1 MLCVN
6 SRLRS
11 LKRSRKSKN
20 LDEAQR
26 INFKVT
32 LNYIVHNL
40 PVMERDSERSLCLGS
55 GIPFASLFLIIGLP
69 NAFVLFVLYKDP
81 LHCFRKPFT
90 VFLFFIALVNVF
102 NGVIVCSGE
111 TVVRFLCAFGSWR
124 IPKEGDIITV
134 LEYIGINS
142 SILLMT
148 AMSIDRLVAIA
159 YPHFYLCKIKPRNLV
174 LFNAT
179 VCVFSSIF
187 ASVQVTRISMDVY
200 RFIDVY
206 LHIALPIATMF
217 VVYLKMFLILKKRS
231 REDLKKHTITPA
243 TNPTLYSLRRLR
255 IAKKEKKFAIT
266 TSLILLVLLLSL
278 LPYFVANFIE
288 AKCHKY
294 RLQTWF
300 FTFKESALVF
310 LFLNSTVS
318 PFLTAWRISELRESV
333 KIVLRLRQR
342 VDQSDFHLRSLTQER
357 NNKIRS
363 QASVTEEEL
372 REKMTT

>member
-1 MLCVN
+1 M
-6 SRLRS
+6 
-11 LKRSRKSKN
+11 
-20 LDEAQR
+20 DQG
-26 INFKVT
+26 
-32 LNYIVHNL
+32 
-40 PVMERDSERSLCLGS
+40 SERSLCLSS
-55 GIPFASLFLIIGLP
+55 GIPFASLFFIIGLP

-81 LHCFRKPFT
+81 LHCFRKAFT
-90 VFLFFIALVNVF
+90 VFLFFIAIVNVF

-159 YPHFYLCKIKPRNLV
+159 YPHFYLGKIKPRRLV
-174 LFNAT
+174 LFNAAI
-179 VCVFSSIF
+179 CLFSSIF

-206 LHIALPIATMF
+206 LNIALPIVTMF
-217 VVYLKMFLILKKRS
+217 LVYFKMFLILKKRS

-243 TNPTLYSLRRLR
+243 SNPTLYNLRRLR
-255 IAKKEKKFAIT
+255 IAKKERKFAIT
-266 TSLILLVLLLSL
+266 TFLILLVLLLSL

-288 AKCHKY
+288 AKCHEC
-294 RLQTWF
+294 RVPTWF

-310 LFLNSTVS
+310 LFLNSAVS
-318 PFLTAWRISELRESV
+318 FFITAWRINELRESV
-333 KIVLRLRQR
+333 NIVLRLRQR

-363 QASVTEEEL
+363 QANITEEEL